1 MTNDQPCRVCGAVNM
16 VAQRIDGEL
25 IRICLA
31 CASINRRVPGL
42 SSTTRGAAMR
52 WVVVVALP
60 CLLLAGPVWAE
71 QVVLDGQ
78 EFRAHVEHDKQ
89 VQADRD
95 NLAQQV
101 TLYKQNE
108 TNYKAVVQRQKD
120 LQQKLDEKSSAQE
133 SLLATYEAQR
143 VKLVE
148 QQHEL
153 AEEVRRVKQDQASL
167 TWQERGKGFA
177 AGMAVVG
184 AIAAYV
190 LRGGR

>member
-1 MTNDQPCRVCGAVNM
+1 MRRAVVG
-16 VAQRIDGEL
+16 VA
-25 IRICLA
+25 IC
-31 CASINRRVPGL
+31 S
-42 SSTTRGAAMR
+42 
-52 WVVVVALP
+52 
-60 CLLLAGPVWAE
+60 LLAGPVWAE
-71 QVVLDGQ
+71 QIVLDGQ

-120 LQQKLDEKSSAQE
+120 LQQKLDEKSSVQE

-143 VKLVE
+143 VQLVA

-153 AEEVRRVKQDQASL
+153 ADEVRRVKHEQASL